1 MSSTAR
7 CVPRRG
13 LPVFRHPGWM
23 RTLLLVGITACHEAP
38 PPPPPPARPPPP
50 LGPVQVRAAFPDEVS
65 DPAGWAKDLLAA
77 FADTG
82 LVPDAT
88 RVCGVVAV
96 LQQESGFQADPP
108 VANLG
113 ALVRARLN
121 EEAERYGPL
130 GPAAMERLLQDRA
143 PGDRRTF
150 DARVRR
156 LRTEREL
163 DLLFRDMLEAER
175 REHPAMIA
183 TANLLDTLFRG
194 RRLEDLNPVT
204 TSGSM
209 QVSVRWA
216 TEYARSRGWP
226 DAEETVRDALY
237 TRVGGLRFGV
247 PRLWS
252 YPLTDTDVLYRFAD
266 YNAGQY
272 AARNAAVQRA
282 LAQLTGIKLAADGD
296 LLAYG
301 PDGQPTAEDSET
313 LGAFRVFLERF
324 VPAFPESRLRGDL
337 QKGKEQGFEETPSYL
352 ALRRVYREQIGTPM
366 ATAVLPE
373 LELKSPKLRR
383 GYTTAAYA
391 RNVLRH
397 HRACLQRLRG
407 E

>member
-1 MSSTAR
+1 M
-7 CVPRRG
+7 
-13 LPVFRHPGWM
+13 
-23 RTLLLVGITACHEAP
+23 LLLTGAAACHEAP
-38 PPPPPPARPPPP
+38 PPSPPLARPLPP
-50 LGPVQVRAAFPDEVS
+50 LGPVQVRAAFPDGVG
-65 DPAGWAKDLLAA
+65 DPASWAKDLLAA
-77 FADTG
+77 FSDAG

-113 ALVRARLN
+113 VLVRTRLN

-130 GPAAMERLLQDRA
+130 GPAAMGRLLADRA
-143 PGDRRTF
+143 TGDRRTF
-150 DARVRR
+150 DERIRR

-175 REHPAMIA
+175 REHPAMVA

-204 TSGSM
+204 TAGSM
-209 QVSVRWA
+209 QVSVRWSI
-216 TEYARSRGWP
+216 EYARGRGWP
-226 DAEETVRDALY
+226 DDEETVRDALY
-237 TRVGGLRFGV
+237 TRAGGLRFGV
-247 PRLWS
+247 PRLWG

-282 LAQLTGIKLAADGD
+282 LAQLTGVRLAVDGD

-301 PDGQPTAEDSET
+301 PDGRPTAEDSET
-313 LGAFRVFLERF
+313 LGAFRVFRERF
-324 VPAFPESRLRGDL
+324 VPTFPEGRLRGDL
-337 QKGKEQGFEETPSYL
+337 EKGKEQGFEETPSYL
-352 ALRRVYREQIGTPM
+352 ALRRVYREQIGAPM
-366 ATAVLPE
+366 ATAAVPE

-383 GYTTAAYA
+383 GYSTAAYA

>member
-1 MSSTAR
+1 M
-7 CVPRRG
+7 G
-13 LPVFRHPGWM
+13 
-23 RTLLLVGITACHEAP
+23 
-38 PPPPPPARPPPP
+38 
-50 LGPVQVRAAFPDEVS
+50 AAFPDGVA
-65 DPAGWAKDLLAA
+65 DPGGWAKDLLAA
-77 FADTG
+77 FSDAG

-113 ALVRARLN
+113 VLVRTRLN

-130 GPAAMERLLQDRA
+130 GPAAMGRLLADRA
-143 PGDRRTF
+143 TGDRRTF
-150 DARVRR
+150 DERIRR

-175 REHPAMIA
+175 REHPAMVA

-204 TSGSM
+204 TAGSM
-209 QVSVRWA
+209 QVSVRWSI
-216 TEYARSRGWP
+216 EYARGRGWP
-226 DAEETVRDALY
+226 DDEETVRDALY
-237 TRVGGLRFGV
+237 TRAGGLRFGV
-247 PRLWS
+247 PRLWG

-272 AARNAAVQRA
+272 ASRNAAVQRA
-282 LAQLTGIKLAADGD
+282 LAQLTGVRLAVDGD

-301 PDGQPTAEDSET
+301 PDGRPTAEDSET
-313 LGAFRVFLERF
+313 LGAFRVFRERF
-324 VPAFPESRLRGDL
+324 VPTFPEGRLRGDL
-337 QKGKEQGFEETPSYL
+337 EKGKEQGFEETPSYL
-352 ALRRVYREQIGTPM
+352 ALRRVYREQIGAPM
-366 ATAVLPE
+366 ATAAVPE

-383 GYTTAAYA
+383 GYSTAAYA

>member
-1 MSSTAR
+1 M
-7 CVPRRG
+7 
-13 LPVFRHPGWM
+13 
-23 RTLLLVGITACHEAP
+23 LLAAATACHEAS
-38 PPPPPPARPPPP
+38 PPPPPAARAPPP
-50 LGPVQVRAAFPDEVS
+50 LGPEQVRAAFPEGVG

-77 FADTG
+77 FSDAG

-96 LQQESGFQADPP
+96 LQQESGFQTDPP

-113 ALVRARLN
+113 PLVRGRLD
-121 EEAERYGPL
+121 EEAKKYGPL
-130 GPAAMERLLQDRA
+130 GPAAMDRLLKDRV

-150 DARVRR
+150 EERIRR

-175 REHPAMIA
+175 REHPAMVA

-204 TSGSM
+204 TAGSM

-216 TEYARSRGWP
+216 VDYAHTRGWP
-226 DAEETVRDALY
+226 DGEQAVRDALY
-237 TRVGGLRFGV
+237 TRAGGLRFGV
-247 PRLWS
+247 PRLWG
-252 YPLTDTDVLYRFAD
+252 YPLTDADALFRFAE

-272 AARNAAVQRA
+272 ASRNAAVQRA
-282 LAQLTGIKLAADGD
+282 LAQLTGLPLAADGD
-296 LLAYG
+296 LLLIG
-301 PDGQPTAEDSET
+301 PDGRPTAEDSET
-313 LGAFRVFLERF
+313 LRAFRVFRDRF
-324 VPAFPESRLRGDL
+324 VPTLPEARLRQDL
-337 QKGKEQGFEETPSYL
+337 EKGKELGFEETPSYR
-352 ALRRVYREQIGTPM
+352 ALRRVYRERTGSALP
-366 ATAVLPE
+366 AAAVPE

-383 GYTTAAYA
+383 GYSTAAYA

-407 E
+407 GAPD

>member
-1 MSSTAR
+1 M
-7 CVPRRG
+7 
-13 LPVFRHPGWM
+13 
-23 RTLLLVGITACHEAP
+23 LLLTGAAACHEAP
-38 PPPPPPARPPPP
+38 PPSPPLARPLPP
-50 LGPVQVRAAFPDEVS
+50 LGPVQVRAAFPDGVG
-65 DPAGWAKDLLAA
+65 DPASWAKDLLAA
-77 FADTG
+77 FSDAG

-88 RVCGVVAV
+88 RVCGVIAV

-113 ALVRARLN
+113 VLVRTRLN

-130 GPAAMERLLQDRA
+130 GPAAMERLLADRA
-143 PGDRRTF
+143 TGDRRTF
-150 DARVRR
+150 DQRVRR

-175 REHPAMIA
+175 REHPAMVA

-204 TSGSM
+204 TAGSM

-216 TEYARSRGWP
+216 IEYARGRGWP
-226 DAEETVRDALY
+226 DDEETVRDALY
-237 TRVGGLRFGV
+237 TRAGGLRFGV
-247 PRLWS
+247 PRLWG

-282 LAQLTGIKLAADGD
+282 LAQLTGVRLAVDGD

-301 PDGQPTAEDSET
+301 PDGRPTAEDSET
-313 LGAFRVFLERF
+313 LGAFRVFCERF
-324 VPAFPESRLRGDL
+324 VPTFPEGRLRGDL
-337 QKGKEQGFEETPSYL
+337 EKGKEQGFEETPSYL
-352 ALRRVYREQIGTPM
+352 ALRRVYREQIGAPM
-366 ATAVLPE
+366 ATATVPE

-383 GYTTAAYA
+383 GYSTAAYA

>member
-1 MSSTAR
+1 M
-7 CVPRRG
+7 
-13 LPVFRHPGWM
+13 
-23 RTLLLVGITACHEAP
+23 LLLTGATACHEAP
-38 PPPPPPARPPPP
+38 SPSPPPARPPPP
-50 LGPVQVRAAFPDEVS
+50 LGPVQVVAAFPDGVA
-65 DPAGWAKDLLAA
+65 DPGGWAKDLLAA
-77 FADTG
+77 FSDAG

-88 RVCGVVAV
+88 RVCGVIAV

-113 ALVRARLN
+113 VLVRTRLN

-130 GPAAMERLLQDRA
+130 GPAAMGRLLADRA
-143 PGDRRTF
+143 TGDRRTF
-150 DARVRR
+150 DERIRR

-175 REHPAMIA
+175 REHPAMVA

-204 TSGSM
+204 TAGSM
-209 QVSVRWA
+209 QVSVRWSI
-216 TEYARSRGWP
+216 EYARGRGWP
-226 DAEETVRDALY
+226 DDEETVRDALY
-237 TRVGGLRFGV
+237 TRAGGLRFGV
-247 PRLWS
+247 PRLWG

-282 LAQLTGIKLAADGD
+282 LAQLTGVRLAVDGD

-301 PDGQPTAEDSET
+301 PDGRPTAEDSET
-313 LGAFRVFLERF
+313 LGAFRVFRERF
-324 VPAFPESRLRGDL
+324 VPTFPEGRLRGDL
-337 QKGKEQGFEETPSYL
+337 EKGKEQAFEETPSYL
-352 ALRRVYREQIGTPM
+352 ALRRVYREQFGSPLPT
-366 ATAVLPE
+366 ATLPE

-383 GYTTAAYA
+383 GYSTAAYA

>member
-1 MSSTAR
+1 VFR
-7 CVPRRG
+7 RRG
-13 LPVFRHPGWM
+13 WLAV
-23 RTLLLVGITACHEAP
+23 LLLGGITACHEAP

-50 LGPVQVRAAFPDEVS
+50 LGPAQVQAAFPERVG

-77 FADTG
+77 FSDAG

-88 RVCGVVAV
+88 RVCAVVAV
-96 LQQESGFQADPP
+96 LEQESGFQADPP
-108 VANLG
+108 VANL
-113 ALVRARLN
+113 ASLVRTRLK

-150 DARVRR
+150 DERVRR

-175 REHPAMIA
+175 REHPAMVA

-204 TSGSM
+204 TAGSM

-216 TEYARSRGWP
+216 IEYARSRGWP

-237 TRVGGLRFGV
+237 TRAGGLRFGV
-247 PRLWS
+247 PRLWG
-252 YPLTDTDVLYRFAD
+252 YPLTDPDVLYRFAD

-272 AARNAAVQRA
+272 AARNASVQRA
-282 LAQLTGIKLAADGD
+282 LAQLTGVRLAADGD
-296 LLAYG
+296 LLVYG
-301 PDGQPTAEDSET
+301 PDGRPTPEDSET
-313 LGAFRVFLERF
+313 LGAFRVFRERF
-324 VPAFPESRLRGDL
+324 VPSFPEGRLRGDL
-337 QKGKEQGFEETPSYL
+337 EKGKEQAFEETPSYL
-352 ALRRVYREQIGTPM
+352 ALRRVYREQIGIPLP
-366 ATAVLPE
+366 TAALPE

-383 GYTTAAYA
+383 GYSTAAYA

-397 HRACLQRLRG
+397 HRGCLQRLRG

>member
-1 MSSTAR
+1 MF
-7 CVPRRG
+7 RRQG
-13 LPVFRHPGWM
+13 WLP
-23 RTLLLVGITACHEAP
+23 LLLLAGATGCHEPPSP
-38 PPPPPPARPPPP
+38 PPPPPRPPSP
-50 LGPVQVRAAFPDEVS
+50 LGLAQVRATFPEGVG

-77 FADTG
+77 FSDAS

-113 ALVRARLN
+113 ALVRARLK
-121 EEAERYGPL
+121 EEAERFGPL
-130 GPAAMERLLQDRA
+130 GPAAMERLLKDRA

-150 DARVRR
+150 DERIRR

-175 REHPAMIA
+175 REHPAMVA

-204 TSGSM
+204 TAGSM

-216 TEYARSRGWP
+216 IDYARSRSWP
-226 DAEETVRDALY
+226 DDEQTVRDALY
-237 TRVGGLRFGV
+237 TRPGGLRFGV
-247 PRLWS
+247 PRLWGYS
-252 YPLTDTDVLYRFAD
+252 LTDGDVLYRFAD

-272 AARNAAVQRA
+272 ASRNAAVQRA
-282 LAQLTGIKLAADGD
+282 LAQLTGVRLAADGD
-296 LLAYG
+296 LLVYG
-301 PDGQPTAEDSET
+301 ADGRPTAEDSET
-313 LGAFRVFLERF
+313 LQAFRIFRERF
-324 VPAFPESRLRGDL
+324 VPTFPDSRLREDL
-337 QKGKEQGFEETPSYL
+337 EKGKEQSFEETPSFL
-352 ALRRVYREQIGTPM
+352 ALRRVYREQIGSSMP
-366 ATAVLPE
+366 TAALPE

-383 GYTTAAYA
+383 GYSTAAYA

>member
-1 MSSTAR
+1 
-7 CVPRRG
+7 V
-13 LPVFRHPGWM
+13 
-23 RTLLLVGITACHEAP
+23 LLLTGATACHEAP
-38 PPPPPPARPPPP
+38 SPSPPPARPPPP
-50 LGPVQVRAAFPDEVS
+50 LGPVQVGAAFPDGVA
-65 DPAGWAKDLLAA
+65 DPGGWAKDLLAA
-77 FADTG
+77 FYDAG

-113 ALVRARLN
+113 VLVRTRLN

-130 GPAAMERLLQDRA
+130 GPAAMGRLLADRA
-143 PGDRRTF
+143 TGDRRTF
-150 DARVRR
+150 DERIRR

-175 REHPAMIA
+175 REHPAMVA

-204 TSGSM
+204 TAGSM
-209 QVSVRWA
+209 QVSVRWSI
-216 TEYARSRGWP
+216 EYARGRGWP
-226 DAEETVRDALY
+226 DDEETVRDALY
-237 TRVGGLRFGV
+237 TRAGGLRFGV
-247 PRLWS
+247 PRLWG

-282 LAQLTGIKLAADGD
+282 LAQLTGVRLAVDGD

-301 PDGQPTAEDSET
+301 PDGRPTAEDSET
-313 LGAFRVFLERF
+313 LGAFRVFRERF
-324 VPAFPESRLRGDL
+324 VPTFPEGRLRGDL
-337 QKGKEQGFEETPSYL
+337 EKGKEQGFEETPSYL
-352 ALRRVYREQIGTPM
+352 ALRRVYREQIGAPM
-366 ATAVLPE
+366 ATAAVPE

-383 GYTTAAYA
+383 GYSTAAYA

>member
-1 MSSTAR
+1 M
-7 CVPRRG
+7 
-13 LPVFRHPGWM
+13 
-23 RTLLLVGITACHEAP
+23 LLLTGAAACHEAP
-38 PPPPPPARPPPP
+38 PPSPPLARPLPP
-50 LGPVQVRAAFPDEVS
+50 LGPVQVRAAFPDGVG
-65 DPAGWAKDLLAA
+65 DPASWAKDLLAA
-77 FADTG
+77 FSDAG

-88 RVCGVVAV
+88 RVCGVIAV

-113 ALVRARLN
+113 VLVRTRLN

-130 GPAAMERLLQDRA
+130 GPAAMERLLADRA
-143 PGDRRTF
+143 TGDRRTF
-150 DARVRR
+150 DERIRR

-175 REHPAMIA
+175 REHPAMVA

-209 QVSVRWA
+209 QVSVRWSI
-216 TEYARSRGWP
+216 EYARGRGWP
-226 DAEETVRDALY
+226 DDEETVRDALY
-237 TRVGGLRFGV
+237 TRAGGLRFGV
-247 PRLWS
+247 PRLWG

-272 AARNAAVQRA
+272 ASRNAAVQRA
-282 LAQLTGIKLAADGD
+282 LAQLTGVRLAVDGD

-301 PDGQPTAEDSET
+301 PDGRPTAEDSET
-313 LGAFRVFLERF
+313 LGAFRVFRERF
-324 VPAFPESRLRGDL
+324 VPTFPEGRLRGDL
-337 QKGKEQGFEETPSYL
+337 EKGKEQGFEETPSYL
-352 ALRRVYREQIGTPM
+352 ALRRVYREQIGAPM
-366 ATAVLPE
+366 ATAAVPE

-383 GYTTAAYA
+383 GYSTAAYA

>member
-1 MSSTAR
+1 VS
-7 CVPRRG
+7 CCRRW
-13 LPVFRHPGWM
+13 LAA
-23 RTLLLVGITACHEAP
+23 LLLAATTACHEASTP
-38 PPPPPPARPPPP
+38 APPPARPLPT
-50 LGPVQVRAAFPDEVS
+50 LGPAQVLAAFPDGVA

-77 FADTG
+77 FSDAG
-82 LVPDAT
+82 LAPDAT
-88 RVCGVVAV
+88 RVCAVVAV
-96 LQQESGFQADPP
+96 LQQESGFQADPA

-113 ALVRARLN
+113 ALVRSRLN

-130 GPAAMERLLQDRA
+130 GPAAMERLLRDRA
-143 PGDRRTF
+143 PGERRTF
-150 DARVRR
+150 DERIKR

-175 REHPAMIA
+175 REHPAMVA

-216 TEYARSRGWP
+216 IEYARSRGWP
-226 DAEETVRDALY
+226 DEEEAVRDALY
-237 TRVGGLRFGV
+237 TRAGGLRFGV
-247 PRLWS
+247 PRLWG

-282 LAQLTGIKLAADGD
+282 LAQLTGIRLAADGD
-296 LLAYG
+296 LLVYG
-301 PDGQPTAEDSET
+301 PDGRPTSEDSET
-313 LGAFRVFLERF
+313 LEAFRVFRGRF

-337 QKGKEQGFEETPSYL
+337 EKGKEQAFEETPSYL
-352 ALRRVYREQIGTPM
+352 ALRRVYREQLGTPM
-366 ATAVLPE
+366 PTAALPE